1 MVRSAV
7 IRDAETVIK
16 LWIHEVSRVFYDRL
30 INEIDRDWFKDLV
43 VELLGQRFKSRWER
57 ADVFD
62 EKKI

>member
-43 VELLGQRFKSRWER
+43 VELLG
-57 ADVFD
+57 
-62 EKKI
+62 